1 MRLGLP
7 TRRVRMST
15 TRVSLRG
22 VPTSVMFSASAG
34 VLAAHAMHSAMLAW
48 MSRFMAD
55 VSWGLGCGGQ
65 SIQRRSSVGMAALS
79 AFGEALSGAPGG
91 AAGGPEWGEVGV
103 GYDGNG
109 VGKVAGGAQVV
120 RDVDESHAALPAQ
133 LPEQIHDRHA

>member
-65 SIQRRSSVGMAALS
+65 SIQRRS
-79 AFGEALSGAPGG
+79 
-91 AAGGPEWGEVGV
+91 GV
-103 GYDGNG
+103 GTAEFDDLPVAHDRHP

-133 LPEQIHDRHA
+133 LPEQIHD